1 MAFPFSS
8 ASTDVFSRAIEA
20 SLFSGSMTRCVFVH
34 HTHAHIHTRTHTNI
48 LQHNIDRYKAEY
60 KLRNQDM
67 QCVETLQEGGNVMDI
82 KV

>member
-1 MAFPFSS
+1 M
-8 ASTDVFSRAIEA
+8 
-20 SLFSGSMTRCVFVH
+20 
-34 HTHAHIHTRTHTNI
+34 HTNI